1 MHSTLCSLALV
12 RVLTNCQSNCT
23 GTGKYCNTQNDSCS
37 NCCQK
42 MILADTA
49 NKITNWTVHT
59 VKVGFGA
66 ALAYK

>member
-1 MHSTLCSLALV
+1 
-12 RVLTNCQSNCT
+12 
-23 GTGKYCNTQNDSCS
+23 
-37 NCCQK
+37 